1 MIKLTKEQKAD
12 LKELQKKPWFK
23 VLISIIESME
33 LDVFRIFKNI
43 DYKNPKDLEILAKNT
58 HYVKGME
65 HILYTLNTWTNQV
78 SERKSD
84 EEIAK
89 EEEEKKKKELKK
101 RLKEKAKGKK
111 SKKKKKK

>member
-33 LDVFRIFKNI
+33 FDVFKLFKNI
-43 DYKNPKDLEILAKNT
+43 NYNNAIQLEVLKKNT
-58 HYVKGME
+58 YYVRGME
-65 HILYTLNTWTNQV
+65 DIIKTLNTWTNQV

-89 EEEEKKKKELKK
+89 EEEEKKKKEKK
-101 RLKEKAKGKK
+101 
-111 SKKKKKK
+111 